1 MIAEAFIPGAFR
13 MIAII
18 IGVFII
24 VRYIGQLMNAKRNV
38 NEQAADAEQRE
49 NIKRA
54 QEHSR
59 QNLGKTNVIGKNKG
73 SNDVEDVDFEE
84 VDFEEVD

>member
-13 MIAII
+13 TIAVV

-38 NEQAADAEQRE
+38 NEQAADSEERE

-54 QEHSR
+54 QDQSR
-59 QNLGKTNVIGKNKG
+59 KNLGKTNVLGKNQG

-84 VDFEEVD
+84 VD